1 MGRKDPSGKFPQGT
15 PRGLLFWEVPE
26 VLAIWTENLGKEFVR
41 QKKAAGLLG
50 SMRSLYQQSTERIVA
65 VKGLD
70 LEVASGE
77 SVAFIGPNGAGKS
90 TTIKMLT
97 GILHPSY
104 GKAQVLGLT
113 PWQNRQRLAFQI
125 GTVFGQKS
133 QLWYHLPPADSFFLL
148 SRIYELDDNS
158 FNKHQA
164 ELVERFELEEFF
176 HVPVRKLSLGQRM
189 RAELAAALLHEP
201 QVLFLDEPTIGLDV
215 VARQNMRSL
224 IKEINALGI
233 TVFLTSHDTG
243 DIENLCRR
251 VIMIDNGAIVIDQSI
266 NSLKRNHL
274 AAKII
279 RVRLEEEVDSL
290 PCIAGAQVLKHKGA
304 GLKIS
309 LDTTKLSIDELYMR
323 LRELAP
329 IADITIG
336 DPPLEDII
344 ANIYRH
350 DLTDTQERRDQ
361 ANELEQEMA
370 QV

>member
-1 MGRKDPSGKFPQGT
+1 M
-15 PRGLLFWEVPE
+15 
-26 VLAIWTENLGKEFVR
+26 LAIRTKNLGKEFWR
-41 QKKAAGLLG
+41 QKKAGGLLG
-50 SMRSLYQQSTERIVA
+50 SLRSLYQQDRERVVA
-65 VKGLD
+65 VHSLD
-70 LEVASGE
+70 LEIARGE

-104 GKAQVLGLT
+104 GDAQVLGFT
-113 PWQNRQRLAFQI
+113 PWQERQKLAFHI

-133 QLWYHLPPADSFFLL
+133 QLWYHLPAADSFFLL
-148 SRIYELDDNS
+148 GRIYELDRHT
-158 FNKHQA
+158 FQQRQA
-164 ELVERFELEEFF
+164 ELVERFELKEFF

-189 RAELAAALLHEP
+189 RAELAAALLHSP

-215 VARQNMRSL
+215 VARQNMRNL
-224 IKEINALGI
+224 IKEINGLGI

-251 VIMIDNGAIVIDQSI
+251 VIMIHNGQVVIDQSI

-274 AAKII
+274 ATKII
-279 RVRLEEEVDSL
+279 RVRLETPIDS
-290 PCIAGAQVLKHKGA
+290 PPAIAGAQVLKHKGA

-309 LDTTKLSIDELYMR
+309 LDTTKLSVDELYMR
-323 LRELAP
+323 LRQLAP

-350 DLTDTQERRDQ
+350 NQTGGDTHELAQEV
-361 ANELEQEMA
+361 A
-370 QV
+370 QI

>member
-1 MGRKDPSGKFPQGT
+1 M
-15 PRGLLFWEVPE
+15 
-26 VLAIWTENLGKEFVR
+26 LAIWTRNLGKEFVR
-41 QKKAAGLLG
+41 QKKTAGLRG
-50 SMRSLYQQSTERIVA
+50 SMRSLYQQNTERIVA
-65 VKGLD
+65 VQGLD
-70 LEVASGE
+70 LEIVSGE
-77 SVAFIGPNGAGKS
+77 SVAFVGPNGAGKS

-104 GKAQVLGLT
+104 GDAQVLGLT
-113 PWQNRQRLAFQI
+113 PWQDRQRLAFQI

-133 QLWYHLPPADSFFLL
+133 QLWYHIPPADSFFLL
-148 SRIYELDDNS
+148 GRIYELDQRDFS
-158 FNKHQA
+158 KRQA
-164 ELVERFELEEFF
+164 ELVERFALQEFF

-189 RAELAAALLHEP
+189 RAELAAALLHQP

-224 IKEINALGI
+224 VKEINSLGV

-266 NSLKRNHL
+266 NSLKRDHL

-279 RVRLEEEVDSL
+279 RVRLEAAIEA
-290 PCIAGAQVLKHKGA
+290 PPTIAGAEVLKHKGA
-304 GLKIS
+304 GLKLA
-309 LDTTKLSIDELYMR
+309 LDTAKLSIDELYMR

-344 ANIYRH
+344 AGIYRQNQAVA
-350 DLTDTQERRDQ
+350 QERRETAD
-361 ANELEQEMA
+361 ATEEEVA

>member
-1 MGRKDPSGKFPQGT
+1 M
-15 PRGLLFWEVPE
+15 
-26 VLAIWTENLGKEFVR
+26 LAIRTKNLGKEFWR
-41 QKKAAGLLG
+41 QKKAGGLLG
-50 SMRSLYQQSTERIVA
+50 SLRSLYKQHRESVVA
-65 VKGLD
+65 VHSLD
-70 LEVASGE
+70 LEIPRGE
-77 SVAFIGPNGAGKS
+77 TVAFIGPNGAGKS

-104 GKAQVLGLT
+104 GDAQVLGFT
-113 PWQNRQRLAFQI
+113 PWQERQKLAFHI

-133 QLWYHLPPADSFFLL
+133 QLWYHLPAADSFFLL
-148 SRIYELDDNS
+148 GRIYVLDRHT
-158 FNKHQA
+158 FQQRQA
-164 ELVERFELEEFF
+164 ELVERFELKEFF

-189 RAELAAALLHEP
+189 RAELAAALLHSP

-215 VARQNMRSL
+215 VARQNMRNL
-224 IKEINALGI
+224 IKEINGLGI

-251 VIMIDNGAIVIDQSI
+251 VIMIHNGQVVIDQSI

-274 AAKII
+274 ATKII
-279 RVRLEEEVDSL
+279 RVRLETPIDS
-290 PCIAGAQVLKHKGA
+290 PPAIAGAQVLKHKGA

-309 LDTTKLSIDELYMR
+309 LDTTKLSVDELYMR
-323 LRELAP
+323 LRQLAP

-350 DLTDTQERRDQ
+350 NQTGDDTHELAQEV
-361 ANELEQEMA
+361 A
-370 QV
+370 QI